1 MPPHVACHPPGSEH
15 LIVYSPIGELGFLA
29 KNYAQH
35 RLVVDKLVLQA

>member
-1 MPPHVACHPPGSEH
+1 MLPATLQALSTSLCTA
-15 LIVYSPIGELGFLA
+15 LGELGFLA